1 MTPLSCSLVVR
12 ALASSALMTP
22 FPAPCSTSIYG
33 PFVGSQPLLFSAFRR
48 HSYTRCSNSPRNKT
62 GVVFFRWFLPDWCT
76 INILRYSRC
85 FSEDAI
91 LCCFS
96 VVTRCTSPLRM
107 VLGVHSSKISG
118 SSLTVLAHVFL
129 LFFVY
134 WLPTVVALRQRCRV

>member
-1 MTPLSCSLVVR
+1 MTPLSCSLIVR
-12 ALASSALMTP
+12 ALVGPALLNDP
-22 FPAPCSTSIYG
+22 LSCSLIVRA
-33 PFVGSQPLLFSAFRR
+33 FVGPALLHYPPLSASHR
-48 HSYTRCSNSPRNKT
+48 HSNTRFSKSPRNKT

-107 VLGVHSSKISG
+107 VLCVHVLSRVCFVLRILASYSSG
-118 SSLTVLAHVFL
+118 PTLALQSLTLTT
-129 LFFVY
+129 Y
-134 WLPTVVALRQRCRV
+134 RYY